1 MEEVL
6 PLPSPGQEGQEEQE
20 IEENQEEEN
29 HEEEIFEENQM
40 NEEKMEDVLER
51 VGLSKFKEVFAKEEI
66 DLEAFKASSA
76 LELKTILNIP
86 FGKIKMLKIEIEK
99 NFEPEA
105 TKSGFLCPFCGKSF
119 ESAEILQDHITMGA
133 VMKDKLR

>member
-6 PLPSPGQEGQEEQE
+6 PLPTPGQEGQEEQE
-20 IEENQEEEN
+20 IEE
-29 HEEEIFEENQM
+29 
-40 NEEKMEDVLER
+40 EKMEDVLQR
-51 VGLSKFKEVFAKEEI
+51 LGLSKFQEVFANEEI
-66 DLEAFKASSA
+66 DLEVFKASSA

-119 ESAEILQDHITMGA
+119 VSARAHSTKPWRRIWRA
-133 VMKDKLR
+133 N

>member
-29 HEEEIFEENQM
+29 QEIFEENQM
-40 NEEKMEDVLER
+40 NEEKMEDVLQR
-51 VGLSKFKEVFAKEEI
+51 LGLSKFQEVFANEEI
-66 DLEAFKASSA
+66 DLEVFKASSA

-99 NFEPEA
+99 IVEPEA
-105 TKSGFLCPFCGKSF
+105 TKSQKGFLCPFCGKTF
-119 ESAEILQDHITMGA
+119 VSAEILQEHIA
-133 VMKDKLR
+133 